1 VSDNLAAESA
11 ARAAL
16 GAALK
21 PYRKFS
27 QGPGG
32 TAVRLRLMCDTVASF
47 DARHFWDV
55 RLAGEQVIMRS
66 WLP

>member
-32 TAVRLRLMCDTVASF
+32 TAVRLRLMVDTLASS
-47 DARHFWDV
+47 DA
-55 RLAGEQVIMRS
+55 
-66 WLP
+66 